1 MSPVTSLK
9 IFFIGCGLLS
19 VALTLISQNR
29 LQGLLMLFIFCFSF
43 VPRVIDIPFSII
55 QSMSK
60 RATAQGTIGQ
70 LEWKC
75 ALFAL
80 APYVT
85 MAVLGL
91 VVMRLRK
98 PGRSDVDNVP
108 SR

>member
-9 IFFIGCGLLS
+9 ILFIGCGLLS

-29 LQGLLMLFIFCFSF
+29 VQGLFMLFLFGFAF

-60 RATAQGTIGQ
+60 HATAQGTIGQ

-75 ALFAL
+75 ALYAL
-80 APYVT
+80 TPYVA
-85 MAVLGL
+85 MAVVGL
-91 VVMRLRK
+91 VMLRIRK
-98 PGRSDVDNVP
+98 LDQAEADQK
-108 SR
+108 